1 MNLLCCYHPWP
12 KQVSH
17 LYKEA
22 FESVKD
28 CDCSSSR
35 FLRRK
40 GLVGR
45 RPLESASANRNL
57 IDFSVAHEIHQSDST
72 LTVAQTHIGGEYFL
86 LAQ

>member
-1 MNLLCCYHPWP
+1 MCCVIGILRMNLLCCYHPWP

-35 FLRRK
+35 FYAVK
-40 GLVGR
+40 VW
-45 RPLESASANRNL
+45 
-57 IDFSVAHEIHQSDST
+57 
-72 LTVAQTHIGGEYFL
+72 
-86 LAQ
+86 